1 MDAYNRPLDSIAVPM
16 PMPEPGLG
24 RAWKIFGVYLLLQAL
39 VQTILGAV
47 IGARIAVESGGVA
60 DAEAFAMA
68 LQSLAGPGACVAG
81 AAAGLAVLRMLPRSL
96 DERAGAG
103 VYVSWWAP
111 AGLREMVL
119 PAVAGM
125 LLAAAYVYVGD
136 SFYPVDATVQQG
148 PLATMAQSPGS
159 RQWLWATFA
168 VLCAPAIEEILFRGV
183 LLTALQRAWGTIC
196 AAAVVSLIFVAL
208 HAGEAAGYPPAMF
221 AIGGVGVLTLVLR
234 LRTGKIAP
242 AISAHAGYNLVIVA
256 NALGLI

>member
-1 MDAYNRPLDSIAVPM
+1 MDADIRPLDTIAM

-39 VQTILGAV
+39 VQSILGAV
-47 IGARIAVESGGVA
+47 IGARIAVVSGGVA

-81 AAAGLAVLRMLPRSL
+81 AAAGLAVLRMLPRRL
-96 DERAGAG
+96 DGRTGAG

-125 LLAAAYVYVGD
+125 LLAAAYVHAGD

-148 PLATMAQSPGS
+148 PLASMAQSPGS

-221 AIGGVGVLTLVLR
+221 AIGAVGILTLVLR

-242 AISAHAGYNLVIVA
+242 AISAHAGYNLVIVV
-256 NALGLI
+256 NALALI